1 MEAAVAAD
9 RPTRFAADL
18 LESAAVQGRRESRSA
33 KQQLDHWARVGRAVS
48 MHESAARRRVEAAL
62 AGELALSELD
72 ESERL
77 VANAELDVAIQLRA
91 GVASF
96 GERLAA
102 EGVTTVALADDGT
115 LVEHRPDGSVTVIA
129 GPTGAE

>member
-1 MEAAVAAD
+1 MAAD